1 MSDEGR
7 YLTTPI
13 YYATGEPHI
22 GHAYSTFLADALAR
36 YYRQSGAR
44 VFFLTGTDEF
54 GQKIQEEAARRAVEP
69 QVLCDRMASRFESAW
84 REMDIRYD
92 RFIRTTETGHQ
103 RVVQAFL
110 DRLNRRGYIYDDIY
124 SGWYCVHEERYWT
137 EKDLGAGGTCPDCG
151 RPVRRIE
158 EKNYFFRMSRLQDAL
173 IRHVE
178 ERPKWI
184 VPEIRR
190 NEVLGFLGKPLA
202 DLSIS
207 RPRSRLHWGVPLPF
221 DEEHV
226 TYVWVD
232 ALMNYVTASGAIDP
246 GRGRGKEGFED
257 VSGSWWPAD
266 LHIVGKDILTPHA
279 VYWPTLL
286 MAAGLPLPRQLLV
299 HGWWLS
305 AGAKMSKSLGNVV
318 DPLDLRTEF
327 GTDAV
332 RWYLLREMPTGA
344 DASYTPERFLA
355 RYGEL
360 ANVLGNL
367 ASRTTSMVERYTEGA
382 VPEMAGAG
390 LGGRDRSD
398 ARLLPRGDGGA
409 QAPRGAQGRDGARP
423 GREPLYRGQR
433 AVVARE
439 GPRPPGGT
447 RGGSRVARARPRRSR
462 VPHGT
467 RDAPEDD
474 GAGPGPRP
482 RLGPLSFR
490 GSSGCADR
498 RQGRESSPAL
508 PEGGASRT
516 AGRDGHI
523 GRSSPPAPLARSRP
537 QLDTSVRIHV
547 PLVYGGVR
555 VAKAAAYETGV

>member
-1 MSDEGR
+1 MTNGRR

-13 YYATGEPHI
+13 YYASGEPHI
-22 GHAYSTFLADALAR
+22 GHAYTTFLADALGR

-54 GQKIQEEAARRAVEP
+54 GQKIQEEAARRGIEP
-69 QVLCDRMASRFESAW
+69 QALCDRMAARFESAW

-110 DRLNRRGYIYDDIY
+110 DRLHRRGYIYDDIY

-137 EKDLGAGGTCPDCG
+137 EKDLGPDATCPDCG

-173 IRHVE
+173 RAHVE
-178 ERPKWI
+178 GNPEWI

-190 NEVLGFLGKPLA
+190 NEVLGFLEKPLA

-207 RPRSRLHWGVPLPF
+207 RPRSRLRWGVPLPF
-221 DEEHV
+221 DPEHV

-232 ALMNYVTASGAIDP
+232 ALMNYLTASGAIDP
-246 GRGRGKEGFED
+246 GQPPGRQGFDD
-257 VSGSWWPAD
+257 VSGSWWPCD

-305 AGAKMSKSLGNVV
+305 GGAKMSKSLGNVV

-344 DASYTPERFLA
+344 DASYTADRFLT

-367 ASRTTSMVERYTEGA
+367 ASRVSSMVARYTEGS
-382 VPEMAGAG
+382 VPDAPGSGLESAIGATLDSYHEAMAARRVHEALESAMELARRANRYIEKREPWALAKDPARRGDLEEVLASLVRTLLVIAALMVPAMPRKMTELARGLGSASVPSLAEALTGATAGARVG
-390 LGGRDRSD
+390 KIPPLF
-398 ARLLPRGDGGA
+398 PRVEI
-409 QAPRGAQGRDGARP
+409 RGEDGA
-423 GREPLYRGQR
+423 
-433 AVVARE
+433 
-439 GPRPPGGT
+439 
-447 RGGSRVARARPRRSR
+447 
-462 VPHGT
+462 
-467 RDAPEDD
+467 
-474 GAGPGPRP
+474 
-482 RLGPLSFR
+482 
-490 GSSGCADR
+490 
-498 RQGRESSPAL
+498 
-508 PEGGASRT
+508 
-516 AGRDGHI
+516 
-523 GRSSPPAPLARSRP
+523 
-537 QLDTSVRIHV
+537 
-547 PLVYGGVR
+547 
-555 VAKAAAYETGV
+555 